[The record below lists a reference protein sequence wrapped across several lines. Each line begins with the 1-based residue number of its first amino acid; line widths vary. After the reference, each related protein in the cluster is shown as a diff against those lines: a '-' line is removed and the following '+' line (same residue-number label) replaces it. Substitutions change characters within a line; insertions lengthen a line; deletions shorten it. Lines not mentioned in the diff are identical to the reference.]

1 MKLCAARAVAPRDPV
16 AVVITRRVDVDT
28 GTLENNAGCELP
40 PDLDAIR
47 RLAPRDAGACAIIR
61 RVDLDVLGVGDGEA
75 CKSLPDWDLD
85 PCLLC
90 AFFVGS
96 TVLSIPSSN
105 GTGRGISRGV
115 PPESSCVTSRTGTNA
130 PFPWTASCICVACLS
145 RNCGAAPGCLFVKKR
160 SGRPPLVIDIE
171 NDIDD
176 GLAGRFV
183 AERASRVGTMG
194 RFPVM
199 MRASRK
205 ARRLAVRDA
214 ERPVPKRSAGTTEI
228 ALRIRTST
236 AASATLENWLSSRS
250 GATTP
255 TPGLS
260 FVILVASV
268 TLTLILPTFDCE
280 PSRPYQG

>member
-1 MKLCAARAVAPRDPV
+1 MKLCAARAVIPRDPV
-16 AVVITRRVDVDT
+16 AGVIIRRVDADA
-28 GTLENNAGCELP
+28 GTLENSAGCELP
-40 PDLDAIR
+40 PALDAIR
-47 RLAPRDAGACAIIR
+47 RLAPRDAGTCAIIR

-105 GTGRGISRGV
+105 GTGRGISRAE
-115 PPESSCVTSRTGTNA
+115 PPESICVTSRTGTNA
-130 PFPWTASCICVACLS
+130 PFPWIPSCICAACLS

-160 SGRPPLVIDIE
+160 SGRPPLAVDIDIE
-171 NDIDD
+171 IDD

-205 ARRLAVRDA
+205 ARRLIVAGA
-214 ERPVPKRSAGTTEI
+214 ERPVPKRSGGSVEI

-236 AASATLENWLSSRS
+236 AASLILENWSSSRS

-255 TPGLS
+255 TPRLS
-260 FVILVASV
+260 LVMSVASV
-268 TLTLILPTFDCE
+268 TLTLSTFDCE
-280 PSRPYQG
+280 P

>member
-1 MKLCAARAVAPRDPV
+1 MKLCAARAIAPRDPV
-16 AVVITRRVDVDT
+16 AGIIT
-28 GTLENNAGCELP
+28 
-40 PDLDAIR
+40 
-47 RLAPRDAGACAIIR
+47 R

-75 CKSLPDWDLD
+75 RKALPDWDLD
-85 PCLLC
+85 PSLLC

-105 GTGRGISRGV
+105 GRGRGISRAV

-130 PFPWTASCICVACLS
+130 PFPWTASGICTACLS
-145 RNCGAAPGCLFVKKR
+145 RNCGAAGGCLFVKKR
-160 SGRPPLVIDIE
+160 SGRPPLAVDIDI
-171 NDIDD
+171 DIDD

-205 ARRLAVRDA
+205 ARRLIVAGA
-214 ERPVPKRSAGTTEI
+214 ERPVPKRSGGSVEI

-236 AASATLENWLSSRS
+236 AASPRLSLVMS
-250 GATTP
+250 
-255 TPGLS
+255 
-260 FVILVASV
+260 VASV
-268 TLTLILPTFDCE
+268 ILTLSTFDCE
-280 PSRPYQG
+280 PSRPYHVPYQG